1 MCKFVDIISNG
12 KRAALRQKCRWS
24 SHFSGVGVQN
34 ENKRL
39 SWSPLDSSL
48 LYSSHS
54 SDHRC
59 GDSGG
64 DYSPLSSMVAV
75 SLI

>member
-1 MCKFVDIISNG
+1 ME
-12 KRAALRQKCRWS
+12 REHPLRHKHRRS
-24 SHFSGVGVQN
+24 SHFSGVGVRNQN
-34 ENKRL
+34 QRL
-39 SWSPLDSSL
+39 STSPPDSSL

-59 GDSGG
+59 GSSDR
-64 DYSPLSSMVAV
+64 DDSPLSSMVAV